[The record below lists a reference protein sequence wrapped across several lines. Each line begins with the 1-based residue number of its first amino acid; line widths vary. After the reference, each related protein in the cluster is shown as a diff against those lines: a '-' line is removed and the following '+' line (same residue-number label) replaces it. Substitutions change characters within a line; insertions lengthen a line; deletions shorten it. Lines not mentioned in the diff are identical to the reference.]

1 MSDPERPLGGLLTV
15 VLLMNAI
22 LLVAVAFERLQ
33 ASSATRLQWAEMA
46 VMGLACLI
54 LMRALK
60 VSREQRSKLRK
71 LTDIN
76 RLLNN

>member
-1 MSDPERPLGGLLTV
+1 MSDPERPLGGLLTA

-46 VMGLACLI
+46 VMGLACLM